1 VRRCGKLVDA
11 YEIRRDVVWPSEL
24 ALPPRPPAVIYVDLN
39 HFVNMAR
46 IIAGK
51 PAPGYAELLEACRKS
66 VKEGRAVFPLSA
78 THLMEMAAISSS
90 RRRDDVAAVMEE
102 LSGFRYLLGRPII
115 QMLEV
120 EESLRAMGIDVPL
133 AGGGDL
139 IGRGGLY
146 PFGRRSELV
155 IEGEDGQAAFER
167 LRERLGT
174 EAVNQW
180 MAEANRE
187 AQRLLLTGGDE
198 GHDGLSAWQEIL
210 NNRAAREINQARQ
223 IDAEPEW
230 RRERLRDLVS
240 ASEVYAELNKIL
252 AAGIAERV
260 ELEELFPEVNDA
272 RRFTDGMPSTRVA
285 ITIKTHYHR
294 NGQHQWKPND
304 VHDIDAMSVAV
315 PYCDAVYTDK
325 AVRNA
330 LVSNED
336 EVKVFG
342 TFMPR
347 CPQDLTGWLNTRPA
361 PA

>member
-1 VRRCGKLVDA
+1 MGA
-11 YEIRRDVVWPSEL
+11 YEIRDDLVWPSEL
-24 ALPPRPPAVIYVDLN
+24 ALPPRPPAVVYLDQN
-39 HFVNMAR
+39 HFVNIAK
-46 IIAGK
+46 IVAGK

-66 VKEGRAVFPLSA
+66 LKEGRAVFPLSS
-78 THLMEMAAISSS
+78 THLMETAAISSS
-90 RRRDDVAAVMEE
+90 RRRNDVAAVMEE
-102 LSGFRYLLGRPII
+102 LSGFHYLLGRPII

-120 EESLRAMGIDVPL
+120 EESLRAMGVAAPL

-146 PFGRRSELV
+146 PFGRRSEFV
-155 IEGEDGQAAFER
+155 IEGEDGHAAMER
-167 LRERLGT
+167 LRESLGGHAID
-174 EAVNQW
+174 EL

-198 GHDGLSAWQEIL
+198 GHEGIPKWQEMMS
-210 NNRAAREINQARQ
+210 NRASREIAQARN

-230 RRERLRDLVS
+230 RGERLRDVV
-240 ASEVYAELNKIL
+240 AANEVYHELNEIL
-252 AAGIAERV
+252 ATGIADRI
-260 ELEELFPEVNDA
+260 ELQDLFPEVDDA

-294 NGQHQWKPND
+294 NGQHQWKEND
-304 VHDIDAMSVAV
+304 VYDIDFISVAV

-330 LVSNED
+330 LVRNED
-336 EVKVFG
+336 VEKIFG

-347 CPQDLTGWLNTRPA
+347 HPQDLTDWLNTRPE
-361 PA
+361 PV